1 MSDYRV
7 TVKSKTGEILAM
19 EMFTSDGDAEVYMTE
34 LLKDEDK
41 ILEALDDKVVTVA
54 KEELYKGTWVV
65 LNKKL
70 VRI

>member
-7 TVKSKTGEILAM
+7 TVMSKNEVLAM

-41 ILEALDDKVVTVA
+41 ILEALDVKVVTVS
-54 KEELYKGTWVV
+54 KEELYKGTWVT
-65 LNKKL
+65 LNRKL

>member
-7 TVKSKTGEILAM
+7 TVTSKGEVLAM

-41 ILEALDDKVVTVA
+41 ILEALDVKVVTVS
-54 KEELYKGTWVV
+54 KEELYKGTWVT
-65 LNKKL
+65 LNRKL

>member
-7 TVKSKTGEILAM
+7 TVTTKNEVLAM

-41 ILEALDDKVVTVA
+41 ILEALDVKVVTVS
-54 KEELYKGTWVV
+54 KEELYKGTWVT
-65 LNKKL
+65 LNRKL

>member
-7 TVKSKTGEILAM
+7 TVTTKNEVLAM

-41 ILEALDDKVVTVA
+41 ILEALDVKVVTVS
-54 KEELYKGTWVV
+54 KEELYKGT
-65 LNKKL
+65 
-70 VRI
+70 

>member
-1 MSDYRV
+1 MSDFRV
-7 TVKSKTGEILAM
+7 MVNKMTGEPLAV

-41 ILEALDDKVVTVA
+41 ILEALDEKVIVVT
-54 KEELYKGTWVV
+54 KEELYKGTWVT
-65 LNKKL
+65 LTKKL

>member
-7 TVKSKTGEILAM
+7 TVTSKNEVLAM

-41 ILEALDDKVVTVA
+41 ILEALDVKVVTVS
-54 KEELYKGTWVV
+54 KEELYKGTWVT
-65 LNKKL
+65 LNRKL